1 MYKPN
6 MGFMNL
12 LTVTFIKNIDSQVL
26 LSWGRQSL
34 SSLYVENNVGWG
46 IIQDS

>member
-1 MYKPN
+1 MYEPN
-6 MGFMNL
+6 MGFINF
-12 LTVTFIKNIDSQVL
+12 LTVTFIKNLDSQVL

-34 SSLYVENNVGWG
+34 SCLYVENNVGWG